1 MCSVFL
7 SVHSG
12 HKQWHIQS
20 QNACRFLENNIV
32 NKLQLEIRGDKA
44 SFLLFFFFGVVE
56 TQFDKPFTK
65 DDCKALNFPHLDIV
79 SENL

>member
-7 SVHSG
+7 SVHSS

-32 NKLQLEIRGDKA
+32 NRLQLEIRGDKA
-44 SFLLFFFFGVVE
+44 SFLLFFFGVVE
-56 TQFDKPFTK
+56 TQFDKPFSK
-65 DDCKALNFPHLDIV
+65 DECKALTFLI
-79 SENL
+79 LT